1 MPFPLIPF
9 LTQSLYTAID
19 RARQAGKL
27 GSLRDITQMEQVRL
41 LVEVPNDT
49 TYGDYASPT
58 ALSMAKLCRQSPS
71 EIAKTI
77 AEMIVIEHVDIT
89 VAGPGYINF
98 RLQPRFLDQ
107 ALQHLL
113 HLGEHYGKTTP
124 TKSERILME
133 FVSANPTGPLHV
145 GHGRWAAVGST
156 LANLLT
162 WAGHEVE
169 REFYINDAG
178 NQMQI
183 LGYSLQTRVRQLQ
196 ALQKGESPD
205 AFALPEEAYH
215 GSYLV
220 SLAERLLERVNQG
233 ECELPTT
240 LAEFTDY
247 AYQEILSWQKQ
258 TLQRFQTYFDHWF
271 SERTLHYLN
280 PETNQSA
287 IQQVLHLLEDQGC
300 LYRAKAPL
308 QEDPKPEAEEAL
320 YFKTVA
326 YGDDKDRVVQKADGS
341 LSYLAADIAYHYN
354 KIQRGYNRLINI
366 IGADHHGYVA
376 RLKAGV
382 AAFSQTVELE
392 MIVGQFV
399 RLFKTDPTT
408 GERLEVRMS
417 KRTGNFVSVDDLIED
432 EEIGVGVDAARWFL
446 LSTSMDTTINF
457 DLDLARKATFDNP
470 VVYAQYSH
478 ARCCTLLRR
487 MAEERQ
493 VDISSSFSIVDPEGN
508 LLFQE
513 PQERILLMRLLT
525 LPDEL
530 KRAGEDRA
538 PHRIVYFVEALAAE
552 LNRFYDYCMI
562 YPLLDSNLPLAMARV
577 QLVKAARQ
585 VLDTVLT
592 QILGITAPRSM

>member
-1 MPFPLIPF
+1 MSFPLIQF
-9 LTQSLYTAID
+9 LTQSLYSAID
-19 RARQAGKL
+19 QARQAGKL
-27 GSLRDITQMEQVRL
+27 GSLRDSEQMQQVRL
-41 LVEVPNDT
+41 LVEIPNDT

-58 ALSMAKLCRQSPS
+58 ALSMAKLCRQAPV

-77 AEMIVIEHVDIT
+77 AAMIRIEHVEVT

-98 RLQPRFLDQ
+98 RLQPLFLDQ
-107 ALQHLL
+107 SLQHLL
-113 HLGEHYGKTTP
+113 ALGEHYGKTTP
-124 TKSERILME
+124 QKPERILME

-156 LANLLT
+156 LANLLA
-162 WAGHEVE
+162 WAGHEVN

-183 LGYSLQTRVRQLQ
+183 LGKSLQIRVQQLQ
-196 ALQKGESPD
+196 AINQGDSPD
-205 AFALPEEAYH
+205 SFPLPEDAYQ

-220 SLAERLLERVNQG
+220 TIAERLLERVHKG
-233 ECELPTT
+233 EWTLPTT
-240 LAEFTDY
+240 LVEFTDY

-258 TLQRFQTYFDHWF
+258 TLLRFQTDFENWF
-271 SERTLHYLN
+271 SERTLHQGDPN
-280 PETNQSA
+280 THQSA
-287 IQQVLHLLEDQGC
+287 IQTTLRNLEDRGY

-308 QEDPKPEAEEAL
+308 QEDPKPDAEDAL
-320 YFKTVA
+320 YFKTVD

-341 LSYLAADIAYHYN
+341 LSYLAADIAYHHN
-354 KIQRGYNRLINI
+354 KIQRGYDRLINI

-382 AAFSQTVELE
+382 GAFSQTVELE

-399 RLFKTDPTT
+399 RLFKTDPET

-432 EEIGVGVDAARWFL
+432 EDIGVGVDAARWFL

-470 VVYAQYSH
+470 VIYAQYSH

-493 VDISSSFSIVDPEGN
+493 VDITSSFSIVDPDGN

-538 PHRIVYFVEALAAE
+538 PHRIVYFVEAVAAE

-562 YPLLDSNLPLAMARV
+562 YPLLESNLPLAMARL
-577 QLVKAARQ
+577 QLVKAAQQ
-585 VLDTVLT
+585 VLDNVLT
-592 QILGITAPRSM
+592 RILGITAPRSL